1 MCVRTKRWRK
11 TLSFLAISREGEGL
25 WCEIELEKFH
35 CLCAK
40 PFHQHLASN
49 GERERN
55 YTEKC
60 GETLRT
66 E

>member
-1 MCVRTKRWRK
+1 MLR
-11 TLSFLAISREGEGL
+11 FLALFQEGEGL

-35 CLCAK
+35 WLCAK

-49 GERERN
+49 EERERN
-55 YTEKC
+55 YKEKC